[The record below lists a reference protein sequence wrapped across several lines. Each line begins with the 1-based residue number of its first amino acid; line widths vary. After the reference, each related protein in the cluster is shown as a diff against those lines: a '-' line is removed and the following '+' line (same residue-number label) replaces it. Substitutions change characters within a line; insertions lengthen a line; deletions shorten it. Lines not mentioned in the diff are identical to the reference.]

1 MIESTTTETTG
12 RFIVVFGDEVQR
24 PAELLSSMA
33 GVESVASASD
43 FESRAAGADVVDSA
57 DATVFDELGVAV
69 VSGENV
75 DVAALSARVDV
86 AGDIVSVWPE
96 LIHHV
101 LQTTTA
107 AAPPATAAFQDTAT
121 LTWGLQATAVATS
134 PRSGDGIKVAVLD
147 TGMDQ
152 SHPDFAGRTIVAQ
165 SFIPGVASPHDG
177 HGHGTHCIGTSCG
190 PLAPATG
197 PRYGI
202 AYDADIYV
210 GKVLSDQ
217 GSGTDSGILNGI
229 NWAVANDCE
238 VVSMSLGA
246 NVQQVHPAYRVAGRR
261 ALNHGSLIIAA
272 AGNNANRPGNVGFV
286 GVPANSPNIIAV
298 GALDEQLGVT
308 FFSARTNP
316 VRGGQVDV
324 AGPGLHVYSSW
335 PVPTMYNTISG
346 TSMATPHA
354 AGIAALWAE
363 LTGNK
368 GLRLW
373 ATLAKES
380 QRLLQPSVDVG
391 GGLVMAP
398 Q

>member
-1 MIESTTTETTG
+1 MIDSTTPTTG
-12 RFIVVFGDEVQR
+12 RFIVVFGDDVDR
-24 PAELLSSMA
+24 PAEVLGSTAGVAEVASTRDFASGMA
-33 GVESVASASD
+33 GAEA
-43 FESRAAGADVVDSA
+43 VDSA

-75 DVAALSARVDV
+75 DVNALAARAAD
-86 AGDIVSVWPE
+86 AEDDEIVSVWPE
-96 LIHHV
+96 LIHHI
-101 LQTTTA
+101 LQMPDTA
-107 AAPPATAAFQDTAT
+107 PHATSAFQDTAT
-121 LTWGLQATAVATS
+121 MTWGLQATAVATS
-134 PRSGDGIKVAVLD
+134 PHSGTGIKVAVLD
-147 TGMDQ
+147 TGMDET
-152 SHPDFAGRTIVAQ
+152 HPDFAGRTIQAQ
-165 SFIPGVASPHDG
+165 SFVQGVSSAHDG

-190 PLAPATG
+190 PQTPSTG

-202 AYDADIYV
+202 AYGAEIFV

-217 GSGTDSGILNGI
+217 GSGTDTAILNGI
-229 NWAVANDCE
+229 NWAVANDCD

-246 NVQQVHPAYRVAGRR
+246 NVTQVHPAYRLAGRR
-261 ALNHGSLIIAA
+261 ALNHGTLIVAA

-286 GVPANSPNIIAV
+286 GVPANSPNILAV
-298 GALDEQLGVT
+298 AALDENLAVT
-308 FFSARTNP
+308 FFSARSNP

-335 PVPTMYNTISG
+335 PMPTRYNTISG

-363 LTGNK
+363 ATG
-368 GLRLW
+368 GRGWRLW

-380 QRLLQPSVDVG
+380 QRLIEPSLDIG
-391 GGLVMAP
+391 GGLVLAP